1 MKPNI
6 LKFLTVLLFLL
17 YSVSLADNAGKP
29 DSVKTI
35 QQQSKTRYLQVS
47 SNPTSA
53 DIYVNRSGID
63 YSTSPD
69 YISPDFI
76 KVSPSDTTVR
86 VTLFQKG
93 YSDTTINVSLSQKD
107 TSFLIVS
114 LRQSFDDDLIEQQG
128 RALAHR
134 KRKSLGHKL
143 IIASAVPFVASAVAA
158 VATQKYIKDARK
170 DRDAMQNSLIRNS
183 DSYRETKD
191 SFADNRS
198 KAKKAKAI
206 GGTTL
211 GTGIVFLSAGLILS
225 F

>member
-6 LKFLTVLLFLL
+6 LKFLTVLLLL
-17 YSVSLADNAGKP
+17 LHSVSLADDAGKS
-29 DSVKTI
+29 DSAQAK
-35 QQQSKTRYLQVS
+35 QQPSKTRYLQVS
-47 SNPTSA
+47 SNPTTA
-53 DIYVNRSGID
+53 DIYVNHSGID
-63 YSTSPD
+63 YSSHPD
-69 YISPDFI
+69 Y
-76 KVSPSDTTVR
+76 VSPSFIKIPPNDTTVR
-86 VTLFQKG
+86 ITMFQKG

-114 LRQSFDDDLIEQQG
+114 LRQSFDDELIEQQDKT
-128 RALAHR
+128 LAHR

-143 IIASAVPFVASAVAA
+143 IIASAIPFVASAVAA
-158 VATQKYIKDARK
+158 VATQKYIKDAK
-170 DRDAMQNSLIRNS
+170 EDRDAMQNSLIRNS
-183 DSYRETKD
+183 DSYQKTKD

-198 KAKKAKAI
+198 KAKKAKAV

>member
-6 LKFLTVLLFLL
+6 LKFLTVLLLL
-17 YSVSLADNAGKP
+17 LHSVSLADDAGKS
-29 DSVKTI
+29 DSTQAK
-35 QQQSKTRYLQVS
+35 QQPSKTRYLQVS
-47 SNPTSA
+47 SNPTTA

-63 YSTSPD
+63 YSSHPD
-69 YISPDFI
+69 Y
-76 KVSPSDTTVR
+76 VSPSFIKIPPNDTTVR
-86 VTLFQKG
+86 ITMFQKG

-114 LRQSFDDDLIEQQG
+114 LRQSFDDELIEQQDKT
-128 RALAHR
+128 LAHR

-143 IIASAVPFVASAVAA
+143 IIASAIPFVASAVAA
-158 VATQKYIKDARK
+158 VATQKYIKDAK
-170 DRDAMQNSLIRNS
+170 EDRDAMQNSLIRNS
-183 DSYRETKD
+183 DSYQKTKD